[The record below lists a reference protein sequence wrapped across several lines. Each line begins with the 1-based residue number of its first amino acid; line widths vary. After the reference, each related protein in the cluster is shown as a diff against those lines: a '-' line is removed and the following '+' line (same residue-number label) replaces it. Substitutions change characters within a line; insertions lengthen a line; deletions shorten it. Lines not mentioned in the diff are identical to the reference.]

1 MTFEVGSRVM
11 YPIHGVADVVGRETR
26 GVGEHKSSYLV
37 LEVEGELWTETMTV
51 RVPEDRLVELGVRTA
66 VSLED
71 AQAVM
76 DVLAVRDPRVATN
89 WSRRFKNHQEKLR
102 TGDAYAVAEVV
113 RNLALRLA
121 GTKLGPAESTMY
133 RQARHALV
141 AELAVSF
148 GISDEAASDRVDRA
162 LERSA

>member
-1 MTFEVGSRVM
+1 MDFGLSEEQTLLQDSINGFLDGASSLDQVREYVQD
-11 YPIHGVADVVGRETR
+11 PEQDVWSGLT
-26 GVGEHKSSYLV
+26 
-37 LEVEGELWTETMTV
+37 
-51 RVPEDRLVELGVRTA
+51 ELGVRAA

-71 AQAVM
+71 AHAVM

>member
-26 GVGEHKSSYLV
+26 GAGEHKRSYLV

-51 RVPEDRLVELGVRTA
+51 RVPEDRLTELGVRAA

-71 AQAVM
+71 AHAVM

-113 RNLALRLA
+113 RNLALGSAA
-121 GTKLGPAESTMY
+121 GSG
-133 RQARHALV
+133 
-141 AELAVSF
+141 
-148 GISDEAASDRVDRA
+148 DN
-162 LERSA
+162 

>member
-1 MTFEVGSRVM
+1 MTFDVGSRVM
-11 YPIHGVADVVGRETR
+11 YPVHGVADVVGRETR
-26 GVGEHKSSYLV
+26 EVGEHKRSYLV
-37 LEVEGELWTETMTV
+37 LEVEGELRSESMTL
-51 RVPEDRLVELGVRTA
+51 RVPEDRLAELGVRA
-66 VSLED
+66 AMSVED
-71 AQAVM
+71 ARAVI

-148 GISDEAASDRVDRA
+148 GISDEAASARVDRA